1 MGWPLPACPTYFKLL
16 AHSAPAAALPGREM
30 PIRPALMAS
39 VSNQSAEDRVGP
51 HMVGTAPWPG
61 SGALADKVE
70 DRVG

>member
-1 MGWPLPACPTYFKLL
+1 
-16 AHSAPAAALPGREM
+16 
-30 PIRPALMAS
+30 MAS

-70 DRVG
+70 DRGVGGEGGVGGNHT